1 MQEALPPMDFLTLTT
16 LTALLEVILEVQE
29 VMEMVP
35 ELLEEII
42 DAPVHPA
49 MRRAVRTAGTSPSS
63 GASEPRQCRWQAS
76 STQRSSASP

>member
-1 MQEALPPMDFLTLTT
+1 MQEFLVT
-16 LTALLEVILEVQE
+16 LEVPEVVLEGLEVVSEGLVVQ
-29 VMEMVP
+29 

-76 STQRSSASP
+76 STRRSSASP